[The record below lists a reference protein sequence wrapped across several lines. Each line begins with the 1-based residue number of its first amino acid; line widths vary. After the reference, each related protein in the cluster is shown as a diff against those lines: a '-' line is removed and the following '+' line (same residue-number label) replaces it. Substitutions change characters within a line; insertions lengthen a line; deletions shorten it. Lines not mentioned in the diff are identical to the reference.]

1 MKYILIPVLL
11 SVATVAAV
19 LATGLG
25 SGGGS
30 PESQVIVELQPAEDS
45 SVLRQSRLG
54 IVLIPGWDADLRV
67 NGVAI
72 PRDQLNRNLDLGEIM
87 FQPGE
92 GRAVETLPPGNNCI
106 SATYWQLATGP
117 EQSFVRSWC
126 FNAS

>member
-1 MKYILIPVLL
+1 MKYVLIPVLL

-19 LATGLG
+19 MASGLG

-30 PESQVIVELQPAEDS
+30 PESQVIVELQPEEES
-45 SVLRQSRLG
+45 NVLRQSRLG

-67 NGVAI
+67 NGVDI

-92 GRAVETLPPGNNCI
+92 GRAVEALPPGNNCI

-126 FNAS
+126 FNAN